1 MTEGVHKVVP
11 TVVFERDKAP
21 VHHPVIH
28 GVLESDAVRSK
39 DVVLVTTICGLR
51 GIGVVKA
58 RRQYNCGEC
67 HLAAKKME
75 VATT

>member
-28 GVLESDAVRSK
+28 GVLEEDAVRSR
-39 DVVLVTTICGLR
+39 DVTLVTTMCGLK

-58 RRQYNCGEC
+58 RRQFNCGEC
-67 HLAAKKME
+67 RAIANKLKQ
-75 VATT
+75 